1 MLEMLLLLGT
11 FGSIV
16 YSIVTT
22 TSDSVWIKQIIRLQ
36 CTDTYLQDI
45 FRYYETM
52 IDKTASILI
61 KATFVWVVLFI
72 CHVIYF
78 ITRTCIGDLFSKRE
92 PEPEQISS
100 VDQ

>member
-1 MLEMLLLLGT
+1 MDIKKSFKKEFILFVLEVLLLFAT

-45 FRYYETM
+45 FRYY
-52 IDKTASILI
+52 
-61 KATFVWVVLFI
+61 
-72 CHVIYF
+72 
-78 ITRTCIGDLFSKRE
+78 
-92 PEPEQISS
+92 
-100 VDQ
+100 